1 MYVLVK
7 HLFVQLSASSHLLQ
21 TGRERGVSL
30 PRILTL
36 FYHTGTNG
44 GSNVATHF
52 FHAIALS
59 KLRNGEGKGIWVCGG
74 SRWNLGDGWKTLPSP
89 SLFMARFASFFLYPL
104 TAFLFPDIF

>member
-52 FHAIALS
+52 FHAIARS
-59 KLRNGEGKGIWVCGG
+59 KLRNGEGERYGMGMWRVSLESGG
-74 SRWNLGDGWKTLPSP
+74 WMEDSSFSFSFYGTL
-89 SLFMARFASFFLYPL
+89 RFLLLISSYCVP
-104 TAFLFPDIF
+104 FP